1 MDRALEMQVFCAVVD
16 KGSFVGAVDAL
27 EMSKAAVSRH
37 VNALEE
43 RLGVRLLQ
51 RTTRRLSLTE
61 EGRVFYQQAREV
73 LALMGEAENAVSS
86 GNHEPAGVLRVNA
99 PVSFGVLH
107 LAPLWTAFLEQ
118 NPKIELDISLNDR
131 QVDLVEEGYDVAVR
145 IARLKS
151 SSLVGRR
158 FASTRMRLCAAPSYI
173 KSHAPVEVPQD
184 LTEHRV
190 IAYSNFSSGNE
201 WSFNGPDGEH
211 KVNTRSVI
219 RCNNGDTCR
228 SIALTAGGIL
238 LQPSFMVSEDLRR
251 GDLVELLPEYRSV
264 ELGIYAVYPTRKH
277 LASKV
282 RAFINFLVEQFE
294 QVDWES
300 GYPVQKSKARAT
312 KKM

>member
-1 MDRALEMQVFCAVVD
+1 MGLSALSVPLLPKPQ
-16 KGSFVGAVDAL
+16 
-27 EMSKAAVSRH
+27 
-37 VNALEE
+37 E

-73 LALMGEAENAVSS
+73 LALMGEAESAVSS

-145 IARLKS
+145 IARLES

-184 LTEHRV
+184 LAEHRV

-201 WSFNGPDGEH
+201 WSFTGPDGEH

-300 GYPVQKSKARAT
+300 GYPAQKSQARAA

>member
-16 KGSFVGAVDAL
+16 KGSFIGAVDAL

-73 LALMGEAENAVSS
+73 LALMWEAESAVSS
-86 GNHEPAGVLRVNA
+86 GNHEPSGVLRVNA

-107 LAPLWTAFLEQ
+107 LAPLWTAFLNQ
-118 NPKIELDISLNDR
+118 HPKIELDISLNDR

-145 IARLKS
+145 IARMES

-158 FASTRMRLCAAPSYI
+158 FASTQMRLCASPSYI
-173 KSHAPVEVPQD
+173 NTHAPVTVPQD

-201 WSFNGPDGEH
+201 WSFTGPDGEH
-211 KVNTRSVI
+211 KVLTRSVI

-228 SIALTAGGIL
+228 SIALSAGGIL
-238 LQPSFMVSEDLRR
+238 LQPSFMVSEDIRR
-251 GDLVELLPEYRSV
+251 GDLVELLPAYRSV

-300 GYPVQKSKARAT
+300 GYPTPKNKARAA
-312 KKM
+312 KKK

>member
-73 LALMGEAENAVSS
+73 LALMGEAESAVSS

-145 IARLKS
+145 IARLES

-184 LTEHRV
+184 LAEHRV

-201 WSFNGPDGEH
+201 WSFTGPDGEH

-282 RAFINFLVEQFE
+282 QAFINFLVEQFE

-300 GYPVQKSKARAT
+300 GYPAQKSQARAA